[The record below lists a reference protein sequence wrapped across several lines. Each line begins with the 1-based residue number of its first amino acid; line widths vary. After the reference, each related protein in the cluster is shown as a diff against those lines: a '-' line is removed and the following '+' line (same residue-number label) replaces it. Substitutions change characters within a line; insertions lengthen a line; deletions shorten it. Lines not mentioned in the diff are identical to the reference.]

1 VGQTDESSAY
11 SAAAAALDDTEID
24 EGWEDVS
31 DRPTLSVGSK
41 APPDTGA
48 IDSEWGDD
56 APATVA
62 SAAPT
67 NLRKPEIPRSPSVPR
82 EFRAEEVPATQD
94 GSGVR
99 RVEDAGQRES
109 LKQRLSQS
117 PAPSRAGSGTYA
129 AVRADALPAPA
140 KRPSRK
146 ASGTRPSV
154 RPAAASAEEPRRPSV
169 RKATATTQSARP
181 SAASADAAPQPKLS
195 TRSSAAERPNV
206 STRRSSGSLAAVPAP
221 AASVTEAPKA
231 LTRPPSGSQASVR
244 PPPPS
249 AVAARL
255 DAKLPARPENDVPFV
270 SSELLEDDEP
280 TNPAVK
286 LAQLLSRPPSASP
299 PAEPAKASQPSTAD
313 ARPIA
318 AAAEATPI
326 PTPSAPKDLPK
337 AILPELPPAFPSGD
351 VPPTLR
357 DGARLPAELGAV
369 EQSDDPELSFTEV
382 PAELLASDA
391 PTAVSQPPRVAGP
404 GRASWLRKPAFAWG
418 IAATAA
424 LALGTAAGAMLRS
437 KPQVAAVAEVAV
449 NAAPVTAPE
458 SKQPAESPQRE
469 RFPGQ
474 LPAGQ
479 APRPGTD
486 PVEPAAP
493 AAAPAEM
500 KSVEV
505 HVTPARAQIVAGAER
520 LGEGMV
526 TVQVAA
532 GEKKVLAGILAGSRT
547 RKIVIDGS
555 KPVVKL
561 ELTAETPVEVP
572 TPKAPPATPA
582 VAKTQPDNPPVSP
595 AAVAPTKSFA
605 SDTPTPAAK
614 TQTPRGNRPWEPE
627 NFASDEAAH

>member
-1 VGQTDESSAY
+1 VGQTDKSSTY
-11 SAAAAALDDTEID
+11 SAAAAALDDTDID
-24 EGWEDVS
+24 EGWEDLS
-31 DRPTLSVGSK
+31 DRPTLSIGSK

-82 EFRAEEVPATQD
+82 EFRAEEAPATQD

-99 RVEDAGQRES
+99 RVEDAGHREA

-117 PAPSRAGSGTYA
+117 PTPSRAGSGTYA
-129 AVRADALPAPA
+129 AVRTDALPAPA

-154 RPAAASAEEPRRPSV
+154 RPPAASEEASRGPSV
-169 RKATATTQSARP
+169 RKASATTQSVRP
-181 SAASADAAPQPKLS
+181 STATVDAAPQPKLS
-195 TRSSAAERPNV
+195 TRPSAAEKPKV
-206 STRRSSGSLAAVPAP
+206 STRPSGGSHAALPAP
-221 AASVTEAPKA
+221 AVGATEAPKA
-231 LTRPPSGSQASVR
+231 HTRPSSGSQASVR

-270 SSELLEDDEP
+270 PSELLEEDEP

-286 LAQLLSRPPSASP
+286 LAKLLSKPPSASA

-313 ARPIA
+313 PGRIAATVEVTPIA
-318 AAAEATPI
+318 
-326 PTPSAPKDLPK
+326 TPSAPKDLPR

-357 DGARLPAELGAV
+357 DGARLPAELGDV
-369 EQSDDPELSFTEV
+369 EQSDDPELSFTEA
-382 PAELLASDA
+382 PFELLASDA

-404 GRASWLRKPAFAWG
+404 GRASWLRKPAFGWG
-418 IAATAA
+418 IAATVA

-437 KPQVAAVAEVAV
+437 KPQLAAVAEVAV
-449 NAAPVTAPE
+449 NAAPVATPE
-458 SKQPAESPQRE
+458 SKKPAESPQRE
-469 RFPGQ
+469 RLPGE
-474 LPAGQ
+474 LPASQ
-479 APRPGTD
+479 APRPGTE
-486 PVEPAAP
+486 PVEPAPP

-505 HVTPARAQIVAGAER
+505 HVSPARAQIVAGAER
-520 LGEGMV
+520 LGEGTV

-532 GEKKVLAGILAGSRT
+532 GEKKVLAAILAGYRT

-561 ELTAETPVEVP
+561 ELTADTPVEAP
-572 TPKAPPATPA
+572 TPKSPLAPPA
-582 VAKTQPDNPPVSP
+582 VAKTQPDNPPASP

-614 TQTPRGNRPWEPE
+614 TQPPRGNRPWEPE
-627 NFASDEAAH
+627 NFASDEPAH